1 MDRTAGRYAS
11 AFVLTVAIA
20 LSGCA
25 TTQPAQQV
33 TQTAHTQAAQ
43 AAQAA
48 PVARGAAPVPMTT
61 ARTMR
66 PRPVALSDESA
77 MRALD
82 PAGVE
87 RLIGPPT
94 FVRQD
99 SGATIWQYSV
109 DGCVMDLFWYRTDAG
124 QALVHVEARNIHSPR
139 TAEMQACLDHL
150 WKARAAQAES

>member
-43 AAQAA
+43 AA

-61 ARTMR
+61 ART
-66 PRPVALSDESA
+66 